1 MSSVLE
7 SLHASARVVS
17 EERTGFR
24 EAFGL
29 RPACRRFPAQG
40 KAGASSSKLAALQ
53 TLRELFVLSLQVRRF
68 TVASDSLRQSRFSPL
83 SSILVVL
90 GLLACGLTERLAL

>member
-53 TLRELFVLSLQVRRF
+53 TLRVSFVFSVAMSAQHTRRF
-68 TVASDSLRQSRFSPL
+68 NVGSDALRKSQFSPL
-83 SSILVVL
+83 NSNPRAS
-90 GLLACGLTERLAL
+90 R